1 MNIGIRLHDACP
13 GTLQQRAQAAHAQ
26 GFGCV
31 QLALGKALGEPYAQ
45 PAAMTAGLAAEVMRA
60 LSPLKVAVLGCY
72 LNLAHPDETVYRDT
86 LARYRAHLRF
96 SRWLGDCVVGTE
108 TCNPN
113 PAGQYDPAVTHSDAA
128 LESFLRRL
136 EPVVK
141 DAEQLGATLA
151 VEPVYTHIVSTPARA
166 RRVLDTF
173 RSPNLKIILDPVN
186 LLHPDNLPRTDEVLD
201 EAADLLLRDTA
212 VMHIK
217 DYRVVGSALQA
228 VAAGQ
233 GQMAYA
239 RFLRRV
245 AAEKPSLC
253 VTLENTAPDN
263 AEAAR
268 LFVQA
273 ELRKAQADVAK
284 GL

>member
-1 MNIGIRLHDACP
+1 M
-13 GTLQQRAQAAHAQ
+13 
-26 GFGCV
+26 
-31 QLALGKALGEPYAQ
+31 
-45 PAAMTAGLAAEVMRA
+45 
-60 LSPLKVAVLGCY
+60 
-72 LNLAHPDETVYRDT
+72 
-86 LARYRAHLRF
+86 
-96 SRWLGDCVVGTE
+96 
-108 TCNPN
+108 
-113 PAGQYDPAVTHSDAA
+113 
-128 LESFLRRL
+128 
-136 EPVVK
+136 
-141 DAEQLGATLA
+141 
-151 VEPVYTHIVSTPARA
+151 
-166 RRVLDTF
+166 LDTF

-212 VMHIK
+212 VLHLK

-253 VTLENTAPDN
+253 VTLENTSPDN